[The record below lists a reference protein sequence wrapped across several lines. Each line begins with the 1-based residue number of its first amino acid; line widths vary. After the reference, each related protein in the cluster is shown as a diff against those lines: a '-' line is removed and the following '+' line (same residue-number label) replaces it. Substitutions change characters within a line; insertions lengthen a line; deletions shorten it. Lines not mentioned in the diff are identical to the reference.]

1 MRASLF
7 RLSLGTLCLALLP
20 LGSAEA
26 AGKTSSSRSAES
38 SAAQTVVTNPKTA
51 WTAAEPANCSRV
63 RRKLWQA
70 DEGWLVKTVTVC
82 H

>member
-1 MRASLF
+1 MRAPIL
-7 RLSLGTLCLALLP
+7 RLSLGLLCLGLTLPSEALAARKAGLP
-20 LGSAEA
+20 RKAPPPV
-26 AGKTSSSRSAES
+26 
-38 SAAQTVVTNPKTA
+38 AQPAPVAPQTA

-70 DEGWLVKTVTVC
+70 DQGWLVKTVTVC

>member
-1 MRASLF
+1 M
-7 RLSLGTLCLALLP
+7 TLPSEALAARKAAPP
-20 LGSAEA
+20 LAQPTPA
-26 AGKTSSSRSAES
+26 AP
-38 SAAQTVVTNPKTA
+38 QTA

-70 DEGWLVKTVTVC
+70 DQGWLVKTVTVC